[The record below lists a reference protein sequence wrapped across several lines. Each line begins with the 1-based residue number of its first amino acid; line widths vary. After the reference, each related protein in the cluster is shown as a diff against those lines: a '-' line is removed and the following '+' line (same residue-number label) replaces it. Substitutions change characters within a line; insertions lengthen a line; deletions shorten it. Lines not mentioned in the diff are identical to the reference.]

1 VYEAH
6 NYRANDNRY
15 DAMQYRR
22 SGRSGI
28 KLPAI
33 SLGLWHNFGGV
44 DNFENS
50 RAMLRRAF
58 DLGITHFDLA
68 NNYGPPYGSAEETF
82 GQIFKKDFLPYRDE
96 LIISTKAGWDMW
108 PGPYG
113 DFGSRKYML
122 ASLDQSLKRMGL
134 PYVDIF
140 YHHRPDPQTPME
152 ESMGALDTAVR
163 SGRAL
168 YAGISAYN
176 AKQTSEAVK
185 ILRSLR
191 TPCLIHQ
198 PKYSMFVRD
207 PEQGLFD
214 VLEKEGVGSIVFSP
228 LAQGLLSDR
237 YLNGIPDDSRAA
249 RNFYLKK
256 KDVGE
261 DKLSQIR
268 SLNKIAK
275 QRGQSLA
282 EMAVAWVLRDP
293 RVTSALVG
301 TSKVS
306 QVDDNVAALKNLKF
320 SAEELAKIDGVLAP

>member
-1 VYEAH
+1 
-6 NYRANDNRY
+6 
-15 DAMQYRR
+15 MQYRR

-28 KLPAI
+28 QLPAI
-33 SLGLWHNFGGV
+33 SLGLWHNFGGD
-44 DNFENS
+44 DNLENG

-82 GQIFKKDFLPYRDE
+82 GQIFKKDFRPYRDE

-140 YHHRPDPQTPME
+140 YHHRPDPDTPME

-168 YAGISAYN
+168 YAGISAYDP
-176 AKQTSEAVK
+176 KQTTRALK
-185 ILRSLR
+185 ILRDLG

-207 PEQGLFD
+207 PEQGLLD
-214 VLEKEGVGSIVFSP
+214 VLGKEGVGSIVFSP

-237 YLNGIPDDSRAA
+237 YLHGIPSDSRAA
-249 RNFYLKK
+249 HDFYLKK
-256 KDVGE
+256 KEIGE
-261 DKLSQIR
+261 DKLTKIR
-268 SLNKIAK
+268 ALNKVAK
-275 QRGQSLA
+275 QRGQTLA

-293 RVTSALVG
+293 RVTSALIG
-301 TSKVS
+301 ASKVS

-320 SAEELAKIDGVLAP
+320 SAEELKKIDSILATK

>member
-1 VYEAH
+1 MYVA
-6 NYRANDNRY
+6 DTQRY
-15 DAMQYRR
+15 DSMQYRR
-22 SGRSGI
+22 CGRSGI

-44 DNFENS
+44 DNFENG

-58 DLGITHFDLA
+58 DLGINHFDLA
-68 NNYGPPYGSAEETF
+68 NNYGPPYGSAEENF
-82 GQIFKKDFLPYRDE
+82 GRIFKKDFVPYRDE
-96 LIISTKAGWDMW
+96 LLISTKAGWDMW

-134 PYVDIF
+134 EYVDIF
-140 YHHRPDPQTPME
+140 YHHRPDPETPME

-176 AKQTSEAVK
+176 AEETAKAVK
-185 ILRSLR
+185 ILREMG

-207 PEQGLFD
+207 PEQGLLD
-214 VLEKEGVGSIVFSP
+214 VLGGEGVGSIVFSP

-237 YLNGIPDDSRAA
+237 YLKGIPDDSRAA
-249 RNFYLKK
+249 RDFFLKK
-256 KDVGE
+256 KDIGDAMLGKV
-261 DKLSQIR
+261 KA
-268 SLNKIAK
+268 LNEMAR
-275 QRGQSLA
+275 QRGQTLA

-320 SAEELAKIDGVLAP
+320 SVEELGRIDGILAGK

>member
-1 VYEAH
+1 MYVA
-6 NYRANDNRY
+6 DDKRY

-28 KLPAI
+28 QLSAV

-44 DNFENS
+44 DNFEIS

-68 NNYGPPYGSAEETF
+68 NNYGPPYGSAEERF
-82 GQIFKKDFLPYRDE
+82 GQILKKDFLPYRDE

-113 DFGSRKYML
+113 NLGSRKYLL
-122 ASLDQSLKRMGL
+122 ASLDQSLQRMGL
-134 PYVDIF
+134 EYVDIF
-140 YHHRPDPQTPME
+140 YHHRPDPETPME
-152 ESMGALDTAVR
+152 ESLGALDTAVR

-176 AKQTSEAVK
+176 AEQTAKAVK
-185 ILRSLR
+185 ILRDLG

-207 PEQGLFD
+207 PEQGLLD
-214 VLEKEGVGSIVFSP
+214 VLGKEGVGAIVFSP

-237 YLNGIPDDSRAA
+237 YLHGIPSDSRAS
-249 RNFYLKK
+249 RDYFLKK
-256 KDVGE
+256 KDIGE
-261 DKLSQIR
+261 DKLKKIR
-268 SLNKIAK
+268 ALNEIARK
-275 QRGQSLA
+275 RGQTLA
-282 EMAVAWVLRDP
+282 EMAITWVLRDP

-301 TSKVS
+301 ASKVS

-320 SAEELAKIDGVLAP
+320 TGEELSMINDALAGTPTA